1 MPTYRISSNIMII
14 TIIGATG
21 LQGSAVLNAVLA
33 HGKYAP
39 RAVSRNLESAA
50 SQALAARGV
59 EVVKANLF
67 DKESLKNAMR
77 GSAVVFGV
85 TNFWDPEVFPA
96 DLDGRNEIIQ
106 GKNLVDA
113 AKEVNVGFFIWSSL
127 PSATKESKG
136 IHTTV
141 YNLDN
146 KAIIEDY
153 LKASG
158 VPHAILLT
166 GWFAENLWTWNY
178 LQRTSNGYTV
188 SVANYWPENVQAFT
202 WVTHDLGAA
211 VIALLT
217 NYSDPE
223 KSVLGAAYPVISFRA
238 TYPQLAAAIATEIGK
253 EVTFTVRQSEGI
265 DELDEMYKFLS
276 KYGWYKHT
284 PVPEPDL
291 ATMGVQFGSMQ
302 DFVKT
307 EILPR
312 FA

>member
-1 MPTYRISSNIMII
+1 MIM

-21 LQGSAVLNAVLA
+21 LQGGSAVLNAVLA
-33 HGKYAP
+33 HGKYTP

-77 GSAVVFGV
+77 GSVAVFG
-85 TNFWDPEVFPA
+85 VFPA
-96 DLDGRNEIIQ
+96 DLDGRNEIVQ

-127 PSATKESKG
+127 PNATKESKG
-136 IHTTV
+136 THTRV

-146 KAIIEDY
+146 KASIEDY

-178 LQRTSNGYTV
+178 LQRTSNGHTI
-188 SVANYWPENVQAFT
+188 SVANYGPENVQAFT
-202 WVTHDLGAA
+202 WVAHDLGAA

-223 KSVLGAAYPVISFRA
+223 KFVLGTAYPVISFRA
-238 TYPQLAAAIATEIGK
+238 TYPQLAAAIATECGK
-253 EVTFTVRQSEGI
+253 EVTFTTRQSEGI

-276 KYGWYKHT
+276 EFGWYKNT
-284 PVPEPDL
+284 PIPDPDL
-291 ATMGVQFGSMQ
+291 AALGVRFGSME

-307 EILPR
+307 EIATR